1 MSNLI
6 GEEKKEEVLPFA
18 YDICFFL
25 LLVVP
30 FIFSYPLTSFVI
42 ARIFGIEGW
51 QRTLPLF
58 LLCIYVIFEILLGHL
73 FNKYE
78 VDIMISNFL
87 KKSFN
92 RWR

>member
-1 MSNLI
+1 MSNRSD
-6 GEEKKEEVLPFA
+6 EEKRGSVVPFA

-30 FIFSYPLTSFVI
+30 FLSYPLTKFVI
-42 ARIFGIEGW
+42 ARIFGIDGGE
-51 QRTLPLF
+51 RTLPLF
-58 LLCIYVIFEILLGHL
+58 LLCFYVIFEILLGYL

-87 KKSFN
+87 KKNFN